1 MSGERE
7 DKRFQDRGIIV
18 EIRLENFIT
27 YGNAVIH
34 PGRHLNVIIGPNG
47 TGKSTIATALALGF
61 GGAPKLI
68 GKPDMQVGM
77 TVKAGCEKARID
89 IVIRKTPTANT
100 TFSRTIDSNSKST
113 FLIDNH
119 VVSGANFKQAVKD
132 FRIQVD
138 NLTQFLP
145 QENIKGFSE
154 LSGKELLMNTER
166 SVSDTSLEDN
176 HKTLIENRRQQK
188 ILEQDMAQRSARLAT
203 SEQRYTALAEEV
215 NQFKERKNLKK
226 KLQALKQKR
235 AWMKYDMQRLEYED
249 VKDRRNEAARKKQSC
264 NECLRPIVVAVKS
277 LEGEVRALEQKYE
290 LNTRKITDFNKQHN
304 KWIEEIYDVNHMINT
319 EEQKC
324 KAEIENEKKRD
335 EKILEQRKL
344 SEKYENDML
353 ALEEEY
359 GTEEKLR
366 QQISQIDPQIQA
378 RRSVIT
384 RLSEE
389 LNNRKAEVEQLSY
402 QINNFRREQKSLK
415 DIESK
420 RLEILRHASKDAHSG
435 VMWLRENTHLFKK
448 HVWEPMLLYIQVKDN
463 SYSKFFENTIP
474 HRDLI
479 AFVCEDKDDMSL
491 LLTHLRTRM
500 KLRVNVVY
508 SDVFRPINMT
518 PRISLN
524 DIKRFGFTH
533 YLIDLIEAPEPILKY
548 VVNMYHLQNIPIG
561 TQRVEETFEQVPS
574 SFFSFFS
581 SNKHYAVSESKY
593 SGQKSTRIKET
604 TSSGTL
610 SVTLDSAR
618 ITEIERKVAE
628 VIQKKEIVISNFQAL
643 EDKVTEE
650 KTILEQLREQKQ
662 TLAGCYSRIHNATFK
677 IKEAENKLRKLE
689 AERNNIDEIKKKRDG
704 IIKNLVRKQMKFYGQ
719 INDSCETAFKIA
731 KDCETLQL
739 QMEVKKDII
748 FEREEESSQ
757 LREQAHEAE
766 REWSILEKSMVE
778 LNNKTKNLRAI
789 ARDMTDGKTPQ
800 DKEGFKPFNAAFS
813 KLPSSISEIDELVE
827 NTQMRIYVS
836 KDYPDAEN
844 TAKEYERLGEQVETY
859 KQELE
864 ASNREL
870 VESREEMERIREMWL
885 NPLKLLVDKISSNF
899 SGYLEKLG
907 CAGEVNLI
915 HGDNPNDF
923 EEYGLKIM
931 VKFRAEEP
939 LQEFTKSRQS
949 GGETSLTTA
958 LYMIA
963 LQEMSQVPFR
973 CVDEINQ
980 GMDATNDRKVFEHI
994 MEITAKGNSSQYF
1007 LLTPKLLPNLPYNDS
1022 VCVLCVFNGPAVIP
1036 HTVWTLENYA
1046 KKLKGR
1052 QRKRIK
1058 DRS

>member
-1 MSGERE
+1 MGGEGDR
-7 DKRFQDRGIIV
+7 KRFQDRGIIV

-27 YGNAVIH
+27 YGNAVVH

-61 GGAPKLI
+61 GGTPKLI

-77 TVKAGCEKARID
+77 TVKAGCQKARID
-89 IVIRKTPTANT
+89 IVIRNTPTENT
-100 TFSRTIDSNSKST
+100 TFSRTIDRQSKST
-113 FLIDNH
+113 FLINNN
-119 VVSGANFKQAVKD
+119 VVTSAKFKEAVKD

-154 LSGKELLMNTER
+154 LSGKQLLFNTER
-166 SVSDTSLEDN
+166 SVSDTSLEAH
-176 HKTLIENRRQQK
+176 HKTLIENRDQQK
-188 ILEQDMAQRSARLAT
+188 LLEQDIAQRSTRLAS
-203 SEQRYTALAEEV
+203 SEQRHAALTGEV

-235 AWMKYDMQRLEYED
+235 AWIKYDIQRKELMD
-249 VKDRRNEAARKKQSC
+249 VKKRRDEAAQKMKLCDER
-264 NECLRPIVVAVKS
+264 LAPMDAAIKS
-277 LEGEVRALEQKYE
+277 LQAEVKALDRKFE
-290 LNTRKITDFNKQHN
+290 LNTMKITDFNKQY
-304 KWIEEIYDVNHMINT
+304 KKCLEDIEDLNHMIKT

-324 KAEIENEKKRD
+324 KAEMENEKKRD
-335 EKILEQRKL
+335 DKILAQRQM

-359 GTEEKLR
+359 GAEDELR
-366 QQISQIDPQIQA
+366 RQIQELDPQIQVH
-378 RRSVIT
+378 RSAIT
-384 RLSEE
+384 SLSEE
-389 LNNRKAEVEQLSY
+389 LNNRKAEAEQLSY
-402 QINNFRREQKSLK
+402 QINSLKREHKSLK

-420 RLEILRHASKDAHSG
+420 RLDILMGASKDAYKG

-448 HVWEPMLLYIQVKDN
+448 KVWEPMLLYIQVKDN
-463 SYSKFFENTIP
+463 RYSKYFENTIS

-479 AFVCEDKDDMSL
+479 AFVCEDKEDMGL
-491 LLTHLRTRM
+491 LLSHLRTRM
-500 KLRVNVVY
+500 KLKVNVVH

-518 PRISLN
+518 PRISLS

-533 YLIDLIEAPEPILKY
+533 YLIDLIDAPEPILKY

-561 TQRVEETFEQVPS
+561 TNRVEETFEQVPAT
-574 SFFSFFS
+574 FFSFFS
-581 SNKHYAVSESKY
+581 LNKHYAVSRSKY
-593 SGQKSTRIKET
+593 SGQKSTRIRET

-610 SVTLDSAR
+610 SITLDSAR
-618 ITEIERKVAE
+618 ISEIERRVAQLTQMKDGA
-628 VIQKKEIVISNFQAL
+628 VSNFQVL
-643 EDKVTEE
+643 EE
-650 KTILEQLREQKQ
+650 KIKREKAALDQLREQKQ
-662 TLAGCYSRIHNATFK
+662 VLTGHYNRIQSTTFK
-677 IKEAENKLRKLE
+677 ISEAEKKLKQLE
-689 AERNNIDEIKKKRDG
+689 AERIDVEDVKKRRDG
-704 IIKNLVRKQMKFYGQ
+704 VIKNLVRKQMKFYGQ
-719 INDSCETAFKIA
+719 INDSCEAVFKVA
-731 KDCETLQL
+731 KVCESLELQIKAKNHL
-739 QMEVKKDII
+739 VS
-748 FEREEESSQ
+748 ERQRESRE
-757 LREQAHEAE
+757 LREQAKDAE
-766 REWSILEKSMVE
+766 REWRVRETAMVE
-778 LNNKTKNLRAI
+778 LNNKTRELQAI

-800 DKEGFKPFNAAFS
+800 DKEGFKQFNAAFS
-813 KLPSSISEIDELVE
+813 KLPPTIDEIDEMIQ

-844 TAKEYERLGEQVETY
+844 TVREYERIGAQIEKYRE
-859 KQELE
+859 ELE
-864 ASNREL
+864 TLNRELASNRE
-870 VESREEMERIREMWL
+870 ETERVREMWL
-885 NPLKLLVDKISSNF
+885 PPLKVLVDQISSNF

-907 CAGEVNLI
+907 CAGEVKLI

-923 EEYGLKIM
+923 DEYALKIM

-958 LYMIA
+958 MYMIA

-994 MEITAKGNSSQYF
+994 MEITARGNSSQYF

-1022 VCVLCVFNGPAVIP
+1022 VSVLCVFNGPAVVP
-1036 HTVWTLENYA
+1036 HTVWTLEKYC

-1052 QRKRIK
+1052 KRQK
-1058 DRS
+1058 LKERA